1 MSGASVSLIVTAA
14 ESLAERLP
22 GSSTVRSTWHASG
35 LLSDD
40 VLTLRF
46 GVADVASLK
55 LAPGHVLVHA

>member
-1 MSGASVSLIVTAA
+1 LRA
-14 ESLAERLP
+14 
-22 GSSTVRSTWHASG
+22 

-46 GVADVASLK
+46 GVAAVASLK